1 MSPPAFRAMIISI
14 HAPARGATVGSG
26 NAANGFKIFQSTLP
40 RGERRRLDFQSK
52 REYPIS
58 IHAPARGATETWT
71 MMVALTPRISIH
83 APARGATGAGN
94 TGEYYIKISIH
105 APARGATACGYY
117 TDRVKYISIHA
128 PARGATWYSMLIFIC
143 F

>member
-1 MSPPAFRAMIISI
+1 M
-14 HAPARGATVGSG
+14 
-26 NAANGFKIFQSTLP
+26 
-40 RGERRRLDFQSK
+40 
-52 REYPIS
+52 
-58 IHAPARGATETWT
+58 GATETWT